1 MAYLK
6 INGTDYSQYVNK
18 LSITTK
24 HKYTARENASGNL
37 LTKYITK
44 KRNIQVGV
52 IPLDASTLKSLVSAI
67 NGFEVTVEFLDPEN
81 PETNS
86 LSTANCIIPVHSVE
100 YYTIRAGHTMSK
112 AFSFTCEEK

>member
-24 HKYTARENASGNL
+24 HKYTSRENASGNL
-37 LTKYITK
+37 LVKYLTK

-52 IPLDASTLKSLVSAI
+52 IPLDASAAKSLVSAI
-67 NGFEVTVEFLDPEN
+67 NGFQVTVQFLDPA
-81 PETNS
+81 TNQLQS
-86 LSTANCIIPVHSVE
+86 AACIIPAHTVE
-100 YYTIRAGHTMSK
+100 YYTIQAGDTKVK

>member
-52 IPLDASTLKSLVSAI
+52 IPLSASSLKSLVSAI
-67 NGFEVTVEFLDPEN
+67 NGFTVTVEFLDPE
-81 PETNS
+81 TNA
-86 LSTANCIIPVHSVE
+86 LSTANCIIPTNSLE
-100 YYTIRAGHTMSK
+100 YYTINAGGTKSK

>member
-6 INGTDYSQYVNK
+6 INGVDYSRYVNK
-18 LSITTK
+18 LLIDTK
-24 HKYTARENASGNL
+24 HKYTARESASGDL

-44 KRNIQVGV
+44 KRNISVGV
-52 IPLDASTLKSLVSAI
+52 IPLDASALKSLVSAI
-67 NGFEVTVEFLDPEN
+67 NGFEVTVQFLD

-100 YYTIRAGHTMSK
+100 YYTIRAGNTKAK